1 MNPDR
6 RAGVARVILAPIAA
20 LCVGA
25 GAVCPAAAQIDDGQD
40 GTEPGVP
47 GSADPYSLL
56 EPAPAALTTEGRL
69 RAAEEDLVEARVLLR
84 TGRELVGL
92 FVSRA
97 EREVTLRVRG
107 ENMTIDLADSIEFEQ
122 LGPVLESFRSLRAA
136 TADDDTPG
144 RLHLVR
150 WLRDRGAYFAALDEA
165 EAIAVQE
172 PFNTEAAEIGVWLR
186 EQIRLKISA
195 AERDARADRGERED
209 GDDPVGR
216 PLPRR
221 QVHDFPVLS
230 PDEINLIRVYEVDFA
245 DPPKLHIPRPAV
257 EELIELYG
265 DHDAM
270 PRTPEGRDALRR
282 RDSLTVLDLMFRTQ
296 ARELYGEVRV
306 LEDPESLKQFR
317 SQIHQTWLVGSNSS
331 CASSSCHGGQEAG
344 RLYLNNHRSNT
355 DATVYTNFLIL
366 ERFRLAD
373 GTPLIDHEHPAESP
387 LLQMALPRERSTHPH
402 PEVTRTAGRRG
413 WKPFFRDRDEMRFR
427 RAVEWIQSLYKPRPD
442 YPIEYTPP
450 VPRGVRRLEDLPP
463 PGER

>member
-1 MNPDR
+1 MIPDR
-6 RAGVARVILAPIAA
+6 RAGVARVILALTAA
-20 LCVGA
+20 LGVGA
-25 GAVCPAAAQIDDGQD
+25 GAVRTAPAQANSGSTGA
-40 GTEPGVP
+40 EPGDP

-56 EPAPAALTTEGRL
+56 EPVPLELTTEGRL
-69 RAAEEDLVEARVLLR
+69 RAAEEDLLEARVLLR

-92 FVSRA
+92 FISRA

-107 ENMTIDLADSIEFEQ
+107 ENMTLDLADSIEFEQ

-136 TADDDTPG
+136 TPDDDTPG

-165 EAIAVQE
+165 ESIIADE
-172 PFNTEAAEIGVWLR
+172 PFNTEAAEMGVWLR

-195 AERDARADRGERED
+195 AERDERADRGEAED
-209 GDDPVGR
+209 GDDPVER
-216 PLPRR
+216 PMPRR
-221 QVHDFPVLS
+221 QIHDFPVLS
-230 PDEINLIRVYEVDFA
+230 AEEINLIRVYEVDFA

-257 EELIELYG
+257 EELIDLYG

-306 LEDPESLKQFR
+306 MEDPESLKQFR

-373 GTPLIDHEHPAESP
+373 GTPLIDHEQPAESP
-387 LLQMALPRERSTHPH
+387 LLQMALPRERSSRPH

-413 WKPFFRDRDEMRFR
+413 WKPFFRDQDEMRFR
-427 RAVEWIQSLYKPRPD
+427 RAVEWIQSLYKPRPE
-442 YPIEYTPP
+442 YPIDYTPP